1 MNAAQFLEF
10 LLGSKY
16 GDKLQG
22 ATEEQVNAI
31 RKDFLVAAQ
40 KGVRDQIEITL
51 PLIYLVRPYDIA
63 KFNMNGLIE
72 QSNQFA
78 AIAAPTQAPAGS
90 DDRELK
96 AYKKEVDEYKRKR
109 DGLAAFIPCITIQG
123 KKYYPGDLEYHTALV
138 NALLDVDTN
147 KLGRDIMSK
156 LKSSNRF
163 KKPISIEALA
173 AVATK
178 TNDYLARTDRAIAR
192 IGHRG
197 ENDARV
203 VRLKALARERI
214 QRASYEQKNWLE
226 TNTPAEFENPSSFL
240 NNYNSETDFI
250 FVSAKFKSSSSGARD
265 LANEAAKDLIIQAI
279 KNSKKHGVLDVAEN
293 YSVGAFSAAGHT
305 GVVAQDSPGS
315 VKEVV
320 GGNFPLLQQTMLFA
334 TEQSDMKNIG
344 KISSVS
350 FINNT
355 DHLNLSLSFKKGDPA
370 KFAKTLLSA
379 NFSFAFTQEASYNSH
394 VLSHQETSEMDSQ
407 VNAAFNLTR
416 KELAKQFTDRFY
428 STQGIRNL
436 LSYLRFSPTV
446 KESIVKLL
454 RNTLTGL
461 APQNLGTPSAS
472 ASSRGN
478 RGRASNLSLPKP
490 TKASKVSLQAS
501 TVKGKSRTTPIKQ
514 EAVVAPAVNI
524 VNLQALINLQLQD
537 VISANMG
544 DGRSKGV
551 LNYRSG
557 RFASS
562 ARVESMSVSRQG
574 MITAYY
580 SYMKNP
586 YATFSAG
593 GKQSMPKSR
602 DPKLLISKSIREI
615 AQELVTNQ
623 LRAVSL

>member
-10 LLGSKY
+10 LIGSKY
-16 GDKLQG
+16 GEKLQG
-22 ATEEQVNAI
+22 ATEAEVNSI
-31 RKDFLVAAQ
+31 RKDFLVSAQ
-40 KGVRDQIEITL
+40 KSVRDQIEITL

-78 AIAAPTQAPAGS
+78 AMSMPAQVASGAS
-90 DDRELK
+90 EKELK
-96 AYKKEVDEYKRKR
+96 TYEKEIKEYRRKEA
-109 DGLAAFIPCITIQG
+109 GLAAFIPCITISN
-123 KKYYPGDLEYHTALV
+123 KKYYPGDPEYHTALT
-138 NALLDVDTN
+138 NALLDVDTE
-147 KLGRDIMSK
+147 KLGKEIMDA
-156 LKSSNRF
+156 LRSSTKF
-163 KKPISIEALA
+163 KKPISIQALA
-173 AVATK
+173 AAAQK
-178 TNDYLARTDRAIAR
+178 TNDYLARTDRALAR

-197 ENDARV
+197 ADDARV
-203 VRLKALARERI
+203 LRLQSLARDRI
-214 QRASYEQKNWLE
+214 RRASSEQKTWLE
-226 TNTPAEFENPSSFL
+226 ANTPAEFDDPGSFL
-240 NNYNSETDFI
+240 NSYSRQTDFI

-265 LANEAAKDLIIQAI
+265 LANESAKGFIVRAI
-279 KNSKKHGVLDVAEN
+279 RNSNKYGTLDVAED

-315 VKEVV
+315 TKEVV
-320 GGNFPLLQQTMLFA
+320 GGNFPLLQQTLLFA
-334 TEQSDMKNIG
+334 TEQSDIKNIG

-350 FINNT
+350 FIDNT
-355 DHLNLSLSFKKGDPA
+355 EHINLSLSFKKGDPA

-379 NFSFAFTQEASYNSH
+379 NFSFAFTQEAAYNSN
-394 VLSHQETSEMDSQ
+394 VLSHQETGEMDRQ
-407 VNAAFNLTR
+407 VEAAFKITR
-416 KELAKQFTDRFY
+416 KELAKQFTDKFY
-428 STQGIRNL
+428 SAQGIRNL

-454 RNTLTGL
+454 RSTLTGL
-461 APQNLGTPSAS
+461 APQNLGTPTSTARS
-472 ASSRGN
+472 NARRGK
-478 RGRASNLSLPKP
+478 ASNISLPKLP
-490 TKASKVSLQAS
+490 TTGKTSLKSSA
-501 TVKGKSRTTPIKQ
+501 VKGKGKAVPIKM
-514 EAVVAPAVNI
+514 EVAVAPAI
-524 VNLQALINLQLQD
+524 DTVNLQALINAQLQD

-544 DGRSKGV
+544 DGTSKNV
-551 LNYRSG
+551 LNYRTG

-562 ARVESMSVSRQG
+562 ARVEGMSVSRQG